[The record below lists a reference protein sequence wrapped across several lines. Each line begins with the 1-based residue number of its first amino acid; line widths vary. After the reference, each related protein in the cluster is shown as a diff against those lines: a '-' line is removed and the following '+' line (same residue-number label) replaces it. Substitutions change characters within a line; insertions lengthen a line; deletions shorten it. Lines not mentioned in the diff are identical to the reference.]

1 MTQIFDNAEQNGNYA
16 KNGSLGKNTAD
27 EKIIKRV
34 LNFQI
39 KNEGIELSFGQKQLF
54 CLARAL
60 LKDSKIYLI
69 DEATSNL
76 DKE

>member
-1 MTQIFDNAEQNGNYA
+1 MQLFSNVEISDRRAQIKAILD
-16 KNGSLGKNTAD
+16 
-27 EKIIKRV
+27 
-34 LNFQI
+34 FQI

-54 CLARAL
+54 CLARAI

-76 DKE
+76 DEE

>member
-1 MTQIFDNAEQNGNYA
+1 LKISLIKVGLVQLFSNVEISDRRAQIKAILD
-16 KNGSLGKNTAD
+16 
-27 EKIIKRV
+27 
-34 LNFQI
+34 FQI

-54 CLARAL
+54 CLARAI

-76 DKE
+76 DEE